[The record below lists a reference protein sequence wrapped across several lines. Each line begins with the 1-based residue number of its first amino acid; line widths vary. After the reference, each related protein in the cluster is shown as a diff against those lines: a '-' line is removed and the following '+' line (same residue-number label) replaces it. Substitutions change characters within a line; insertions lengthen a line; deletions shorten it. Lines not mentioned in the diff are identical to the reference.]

1 MRTERRVLMRSA
13 ALAPEPPTNQPNREI
28 FWLSAEQEAEADRLP
43 LAVGKHTV
51 RTGRR
56 AMMRSTALA
65 PKLSTDEPNREIF
78 WLSAEQEAWRHTQ
91 SGTHALTRGHR
102 RSCAA

>member
-1 MRTERRVLMRSA
+1 MRTERRVLMRSAALAPEPPTYQPNREIFWLSAEQEAEADGPALAVGQHTVRTERRVLMRSA

-28 FWLSAEQEAEADRLP
+28 FWLSAEQEA
-43 LAVGKHTV
+43 
-51 RTGRR
+51 
-56 AMMRSTALA
+56 
-65 PKLSTDEPNREIF
+65 
-78 WLSAEQEAWRHTQ
+78 WRHTQ

>member
-1 MRTERRVLMRSA
+1 MRST

-51 RTGRR
+51 RTEPR
-56 AMMRSTALA
+56 ALTKSAAVA
-65 PKLSTDEPNREIF
+65 PEPPTYQPNREIF